1 MPVRRELHED
11 NRRSWNAA
19 TRAHN
24 GHKGD
29 QAAFLRSG
37 GSTLFPEEVR
47 LLGDLSGARLLHLQ
61 CNSGQDT
68 LSLARSAREVLGVDI
83 SDEAI
88 AFARRLSRDS
98 AIAAE
103 FVRAD
108 VYDWLEE
115 ASRAGT
121 TFDVVFSSYGA
132 LAWLSD
138 LRAWAAGVAGVFAPE
153 GRLVVVDFHPAL
165 ESLGPDWKPR
175 TTAASDGELVSSDEG
190 VSDYV
195 AEAKAALVP
204 WGYEEGEA
212 TFVNPF
218 RCHEFEW
225 TLGSIR
231 GAIEEAGL
239 NVDVLEE
246 YDYLNGAA
254 LRPGMRLGSGRRWY
268 PPEGVA
274 APHLMFGLT
283 AGAPRAGP

>member
-1 MPVRRELHED
+1 MPVRRDLHED

-19 TRAHN
+19 TKAHN

-47 LLGDLSGARLLHLQ
+47 LLGDLSGASLLHLQ

-83 SDEAI
+83 SDEAVG
-88 AFARRLSRDS
+88 FARRLSRDS
-98 AIAAE
+98 GIAAE

-115 ASRAGT
+115 AARAGT

-138 LRAWAAGVAGVFAPE
+138 LHAWAAGIAGVLAPE

-165 ESLGPDWKPR
+165 ASLGADWKPR
-175 TTAASDGELVSSDEG
+175 TSAASDGALVSSVEG

-195 AEAKAALVP
+195 AEAASALVP
-204 WGYEEGEA
+204 WGYEEGES
-212 TFVNPF
+212 TFVNPH

-225 TLGSIR
+225 SLAFIR
-231 GAIEEAGL
+231 GAIEAAGL
-239 NVDVLEE
+239 TVGVLEE
-246 YDYLNGAA
+246 YDYVNGAA
-254 LRPGMRLGSGRRWY
+254 LRPGMRLEAGRRWV
-268 PPEGVA
+268 PPEGVVA
-274 APHLMFGLT
+274 SHLMFGLL
-283 AGAPRAGP
+283 ARAR